1 MTCGSRRGVQGKTAA
16 VNAGP
21 NGHAQISEAKT
32 EHIQKAHRTQLV
44 TFG

>member
-1 MTCGSRRGVQGKTAA
+1 MTCGSRRGVQGKTGV

-21 NGHAQISEAKT
+21 NKHAQISEAKT
-32 EHIQKAHRTQLV
+32 EHAQKAHRTQLL